1 MVGKVLF
8 TFLGAMALCFVFAGE
23 LFRCAW
29 LPLAW
34 VGFDSLRDAVCLPPI
49 DLTSVTIVMAFRGA
63 LIFTS
68 SVLLYFCGEYLLPAV
83 NRAPK
88 RAILGL
94 LFLGLVFYFGGA
106 WLAFRFL
113 APMMLSHMA
122 EFAAS
127 GGAGDLWT
135 IWDYFSF
142 LSWLCIAVG
151 FLCGLPI
158 ILLLLHRIGVVAY
171 RGLSRARPYVAIA
184 ALLLAAVVVP
194 TPSPWLYVAFFAPV
208 LVVYEISI
216 WVVWLKEE
224 RRS

>member
-8 TFLGAMALCFVFAGE
+8 TFLGAMALCFGFARD
-23 LFRCAW
+23 LFWRAQ

-34 VGFDSLRDAVCLPPI
+34 AGFDPLRDGVCRAPI
-49 DLTSVTIVMAFRGA
+49 DPISVAIVMAFRGA
-63 LIFTS
+63 LMFTS
-68 SVLLYFCGEYLLPAV
+68 PILLYFCGEYLLPAV

-88 RAILGL
+88 RATLGR
-94 LFLGLVFYFGGA
+94 LFLGLAFYFGGA

-113 APMMLSHMA
+113 APTMLSHMA
-122 EFAAS
+122 EFEAS
-127 GGAGDLWT
+127 SGAGDLWT

-151 FLCGLPI
+151 FLCELPI
-158 ILLLLHRIGVVAY
+158 ILLLLNRIGVVAY

-194 TPSPWLYVAFFAPV
+194 TPSPWLYLAFFAPV
-208 LVVYEISI
+208 LVVYEASI
-216 WVVWLKEE
+216 WIVWLKEG